1 MDPNQQRAAP
11 PTQTSSFILT
21 VFLPFIAGVSTMVL
35 ILSSTSSSFKNSIS
49 TLHQVPE
56 GHVGVYRKGGAL
68 LKTITEP
75 GFQVKMPFITQYNP
89 IHVTLQT
96 DLVPDISCVT
106 KGGVK
111 ISFKNI
117 QVVHRLQK
125 EYVQETLLNYGLHY
139 KKTWIYDKIHHHII
153 QFCTSHSFQEV
164 YVDKFVQIGGEMKE
178 ALQVDYTRYAP
189 GIEIFGVHVTKPDI
203 PDSIRSNFEQLEEER
218 MKVLIAVER
227 QKVAEKEAETS
238 KILMEQTLL
247 EKEGSRRQ
255 QEIENQM
262 YLQQEKCRADAN
274 FYQATKE
281 AEANRLKLI
290 LKYIEAIVEI
300 ATRSSDLVKLLQY
313 LQPLA
318 RYFYH

>member
-11 PTQTSSFILT
+11 RTQTSSCFMLT
-21 VFLPFIAGVSTMVL
+21 VFLPFSAIMSATVL

-68 LKTITEP
+68 LKTVTEP
-75 GFQVKMPFITQYNP
+75 GFQVKMPFITQYDP
-89 IHVTLQT
+89 IQ
-96 DLVPDISCVT
+96 VPDISCVT
-106 KGGVK
+106 KGGIK

-117 QVVHRLQK
+117 QVVHQLQK
-125 EYVQETLLNYGLHY
+125 EYVYETLLNYGVQY
-139 KKTWIYDKIHHHII
+139 KKTWIHDKIHHHII
-153 QFCTSHSFQEV
+153 QFCTSHSFQE
-164 YVDKFVQIGGEMKE
+164 IGEEMKE
-178 ALQVDYTRYAP
+178 ALQVDCTRYAP
-189 GIEIFGVHVTKPDI
+189 GIEIIGVHVTKLDI
-203 PDSIRSNFEQLEEER
+203 PDSISRNFEQLEEER
-218 MKVLIAVER
+218 IKVLIAVER

-262 YLQQEKCRADAN
+262 YLQRERCRADAN

-281 AEANRLKLI
+281 AEANRLKFIEHLK

-300 ATRSSDLVKLLQY
+300 AKRSSYLVRLLQY
-313 LQPLA
+313 LQLFA
-318 RYFYH
+318 RYFFH